1 MLSRSMAIIG
11 SSSMMSTSVAT
22 CAAISRPAESISSST
37 FGDVDIED
45 LRRLGGGEAFHR
57 AEQKGLARAAA

>member
-22 CAAISRPAESISSST
+22 CAAISRPANVDQLVEL
-37 FGDVDIED
+37 GDVDVED
-45 LRRLGGGEAFHR
+45 LRRFGRGKPFHR
-57 AEQKGLARAAA
+57 AEQKGLARQRA